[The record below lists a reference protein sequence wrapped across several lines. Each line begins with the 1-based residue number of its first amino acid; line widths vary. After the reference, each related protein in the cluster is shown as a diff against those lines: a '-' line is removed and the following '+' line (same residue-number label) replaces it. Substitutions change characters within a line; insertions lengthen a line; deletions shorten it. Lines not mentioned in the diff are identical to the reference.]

1 MRALDDPRKR
11 ARGTC
16 EQPGEPVDR
25 ILSTTNTDDMVIGFR
40 CQRAPEHSLRA
51 VRRLG
56 IVNDVSQVNPY
67 AGLPGFWNR
76 VNRALYP
83 VLGPAQITPMGVQA
97 PTPAAMCPVCRR
109 AISEHRFDRKDRSR
123 PTIMVC
129 PD

>member
-1 MRALDDPRKR
+1 MTRENALGGRANSR
-11 ARGTC
+11 A
-16 EQPGEPVDR
+16 EPVDR
-25 ILSTTNTDDMVIGFR
+25 ILSTTKTHEMFIGFR
-40 CQRAPEHSLRA
+40 CQRAPGHSLRA

-56 IVNDVSQVNPY
+56 IVDDVSQVNPY

-83 VLGPAQITPMGVQA
+83 VFGPAQITPMGVQA
-97 PTPAAMCPVCRR
+97 PTSAAMCPVCQR
-109 AISEHRFDRKDRSR
+109 AISEHRFDREDRSR